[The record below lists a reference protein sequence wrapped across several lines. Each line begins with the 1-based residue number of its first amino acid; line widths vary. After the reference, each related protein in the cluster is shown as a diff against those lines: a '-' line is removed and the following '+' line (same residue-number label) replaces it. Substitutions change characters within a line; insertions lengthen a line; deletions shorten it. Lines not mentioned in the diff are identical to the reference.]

1 MKTYWTIQ
9 TIEKWN
15 KAKQLGYLQGDEEY
29 VDEEF
34 FKPYYYWMMGQ
45 MKLRLPNYKGE
56 YPIWLWVKRPD
67 LRQRHMNKGEKGVL
81 IEVDLDENN
90 VLLSDFII
98 WNAVLND
105 AFLYVSNEEERLY
118 EEGKSL
124 ITIEQSWERIFDF
137 ELLKTMTGWTHLD
150 KIQGVTGRIDL
161 KNIRS
166 VREFMSR

>member
-9 TIEKWN
+9 SIEKWN
-15 KAKQLGYLQGDEEY
+15 KAKELGCLEGDKEF

-34 FKPYYYWMMGQ
+34 FKPYYNWMMEQ
-45 MKLRLPNYKGE
+45 MKLRLPNYNGE
-56 YPIWLWVKRPD
+56 YPIWLWTEKPD

-81 IEVDLDENN
+81 LEVNINENN
-90 VLLSDFII
+90 VLLSDFMI

-105 AFLYVSNEEERLY
+105 AFLYIDEKEKKDY

-124 ITIEQSWERIFDF
+124 ITKEQSWERIFDF

-150 KIQGVTGRIDL
+150 KIHGVASRIDVG
-161 KNIRS
+161 NIKL
-166 VREFMSR
+166 VKEFVSR